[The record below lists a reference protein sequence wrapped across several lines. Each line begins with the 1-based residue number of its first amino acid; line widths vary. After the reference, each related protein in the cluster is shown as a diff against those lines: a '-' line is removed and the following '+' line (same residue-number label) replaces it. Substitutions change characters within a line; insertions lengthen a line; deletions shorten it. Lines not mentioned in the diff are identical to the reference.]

1 LDTLS
6 HALWGKG
13 LFGYR
18 GHGRLAL
25 IIGAMPDLASFG
37 ALFFIKIIT
46 GTLSYSGIPNLESL
60 KQLEPIPQWV
70 YAMDNITHSFIVS
83 FAVIGIVYALKPK
96 LTWPLLAWPFHILL
110 DFPFH
115 TKEFFPV
122 QLFWPLTSLSVDG
135 ISWSHPAV
143 WYPNVAGIII
153 LFIFRYKIN
162 LFNKL

>member
-1 LDTLS
+1 MCLTGLS
-6 HALWGKG
+6 EKL
-13 LFGYR
+13 
-18 GHGRLAL
+18 
-25 IIGAMPDLASFG
+25 
-37 ALFFIKIIT
+37 
-46 GTLSYSGIPNLESL
+46 GIPKSTLVRMKKSNIL
-60 KQLEPIPQWV
+60 KRWRC
-70 YAMDNITHSFIVS
+70 
-83 FAVIGIVYALKPK
+83 ALKPK

-143 WYPNVAGIII
+143 WYPNVAGIIM
-153 LFIFRYKIN
+153 LFIFRYKKN